1 MLTRKLTALAKASGK
16 KVFAISGVSGEGVS
30 EVLRALGDQ
39 VAKSR
44 KRSAPKKAAEDAWSP

>member
-16 KVFAISGVSGEGVS
+16 KVYAISGVSGEGVS

-39 VAKSR
+39 VAKGR
-44 KRSAPKKAAEDAWSP
+44 APKKTVEDAWSP